1 VKDNVRALFAEFLG
15 VFILLFIGGM
25 TIVSS
30 GETVVVAFGFGLAIL
45 AGLYAFGEVS
55 GGHFNP
61 AVSFGALLDHRIDPL
76 TFVQYVVA
84 QVAGAVL
91 AGLAILWAATQDAVA
106 ATATAPGPGVGA
118 GTAFLV
124 EIVLTAIFVAVILK
138 VTKSAQYQGS
148 VFVAIG
154 LTLAAIHLAALH
166 VSGASVNPAR
176 TLGSAIVGNSYADV
190 WVYMVGP
197 LLGAVLGW
205 ALYRMATD
213 GKLGNPFESDAHPAP
228 AAAPM
233 EVAEEA
239 VTEE

>member
-1 VKDNVRALFAEFLG
+1 MKDNVRALLAEFLG
-15 VFILLFIGGM
+15 AFILLFIGGM

-30 GETVVVAFGFGLAIL
+30 GEVVAVAFGFGLAIL

-61 AVSFGALLDHRIDPL
+61 AVSFGALLDRRIDPL
-76 TFVQYVVA
+76 TFIQYVVA
-84 QVAGAVL
+84 QIAGAVL

-106 ATATAPGPGVGA
+106 FTATKPGPGVGA

-124 EIVLTAIFVAVILK
+124 EIALTAILVAVILK
-138 VTKSAQYQGS
+138 VTRSAQYQGS

-154 LTLAAIHLAALH
+154 LTLTAITLAAFT
-166 VSGASVNPAR
+166 VTGASVNPAR
-176 TLGSAIVGNSYADV
+176 TLGSAIVGNSYDAI

-205 ALYRMATD
+205 ALYRLATE
-213 GKLGNPFESDAHPAP
+213 GKIGNPFESDEQPAP
-228 AAAPM
+228 AAAAT
-233 EVAEEA
+233 EDT
-239 VTEE
+239 VTEV

>member
-1 VKDNVRALFAEFLG
+1 
-15 VFILLFIGGM
+15 M
-25 TIVSS
+25 TILGGGGIVAI
-30 GETVVVAFGFGLAIL
+30 AFGFGFAML

-76 TFVQYVVA
+76 TFIQYVVA
-84 QVAGAVL
+84 QIAGAVL

-106 ATATAPGPGVGA
+106 STATVPGQGVGA

-124 EIVLTAIFVAVILK
+124 EIVLTAVFVGVILK
-138 VTKSAQYQGS
+138 VTRSAQYQGS

-154 LTLAAIHLAALH
+154 LTLTAIHLAALP

-176 TLGSAIVGNSYADV
+176 TLGSAIVGNRYNDI

-197 LLGAVLGW
+197 LIGAVLGW
-205 ALYRMATD
+205 LLYRLATE
-213 GKLGNPFESDAHPAP
+213 GKVANPFEPAEKP
-228 AAAPM
+228 
-233 EVAEEA
+233 VAEADA
-239 VTEE
+239 VSGS